1 MAEETLQKTQVNR
14 KQRIGTV
21 VSDRCDKTIVVRVD
35 RRVQHPLYKKVVIRS
50 RKYHVHDEH
59 NDARVGDKV
68 RISET
73 RPLSKMKRWELTEVQ
88 QRAVTD

>member
-1 MAEETLQKTQVNR
+1 MAEETQEKTQVNR
-14 KQRIGTV
+14 KQRVGTV
-21 VSDRCDKTIVVRVD
+21 ISDRCDKTIVVRVD

-59 NDARVGDKV
+59 NDARVGDRV

>member
-1 MAEETLQKTQVNR
+1 MAEETSEKSKVNR
-14 KQRIGTV
+14 KQRVGKV
-21 VSDRCDKTIVVRVD
+21 VSDGCDKTIVVRVD